1 MRHTATICLAAIFL
15 TALPAPS
22 RAQLIAAKDGP
33 IVYGHNHVY
42 VASIPEAKKFW
53 VDALGGAVVSLGSRE
68 MIRYENMMIFFTEDK
83 PGAPARAGTKGST
96 VDHLGFQV
104 PDLRAAV
111 TKLEAAGFPNVTRQE
126 LPMYSSSVKDGIAFD
141 AGEKTPVA
149 VFMTP
154 DNVKVELHENKAMKA
169 AIGLSHMHFYGTDP
183 VAMRD
188 WYVKV
193 FGAKAGKVGDVETAT
208 LPGVQLNFSKAADAV
223 VGTQGRVLD
232 HIGMEARD
240 LEAFGK
246 QLPEMGL
253 PAINKVNRV
262 ASADN
267 LGVAF
272 VTDPWGTRIEMTEGL
287 VKVK

>member
-1 MRHTATICLAAIFL
+1 MRNVITICLAALFL

-33 IVYGHNHVY
+33 IVYGHHHIY

-53 VDALGGAVVSLGSRE
+53 VDALGGVVVSLGSRE
-68 MIRYENMMIFFTEDK
+68 MIKYTNLMIFFTEDK
-83 PGAPARAGTKGST
+83 PGSPARAGTKGST
-96 VDHLGFQV
+96 VDHLGFAV

-111 TKLEAAGFPNVTRQE
+111 AKLQAAGFPNVTRQE
-126 LPMYSSSVKDGIAFD
+126 LPPALGNSEKGGIAFVPE
-141 AGEKTPVA
+141 EKTSVA

-154 DNVKVELHENKAMKA
+154 DNVKVELHENKAMTTPVA
-169 AIGLSHMHFYGTDP
+169 LSHLHFYGPDP

-193 FGAKAGKVGDVETAT
+193 FGAKAGRMGNVETAT
-208 LPGVQLNFSKAADAV
+208 LPGVQLNFSKASEAV

-240 LEAFGK
+240 IEAFAK
-246 QLPEMGL
+246 QVLEMGL
-253 PAINKVNRV
+253 PAMKVNRV
-262 ASADN
+262 ATAEN
-267 LGVAF
+267 MGVGF

-287 VKVK
+287 VKIK